1 LVPESPVLLQA
12 ELNGA
17 GSLQVLKQQK
27 IPEVQN
33 QMLELLKGNKEI
45 QHIRQLLEI
54 FYLFKAKINKYH

>member
-1 LVPESPVLLQA
+1 VLLQA

-54 FYLFKAKINKYH
+54 FYLFKAK

>member
-54 FYLFKAKINKYH
+54 FYLFKAK

>member
-1 LVPESPVLLQA
+1 MSLVPESPVLLQA

-17 GSLQVLKQQK
+17 GSSQVLKQQK

-54 FYLFKAKINKYH
+54 FYLFKAK